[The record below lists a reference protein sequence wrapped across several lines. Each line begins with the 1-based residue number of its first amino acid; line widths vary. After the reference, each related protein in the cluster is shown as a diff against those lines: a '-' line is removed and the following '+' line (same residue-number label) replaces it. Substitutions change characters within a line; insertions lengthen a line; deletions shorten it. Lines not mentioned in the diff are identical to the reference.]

1 MRIILIVLLTGFI
14 GLGLYVRF
22 APSDPAR
29 WHAMPREM
37 EDRDLEGGAKRVIEA
52 AEGDLARLH
61 SIALAT
67 PRTRV
72 LAGSVEEGMITYV
85 TRSRVFGFPDYTT
98 VQQEAVLIKIH
109 ARLRFGKLDM
119 GVNAARV
126 DAWLAALRSS
136 SGG

>member
-61 SIALAT
+61 NIALAT

-72 LAGSVEEGMITYV
+72 MAGSC
-85 TRSRVFGFPDYTT
+85 
-98 VQQEAVLIKIH
+98 
-109 ARLRFGKLDM
+109 
-119 GVNAARV
+119 
-126 DAWLAALRSS
+126 
-136 SGG
+136 

>member
-1 MRIILIVLLTGFI
+1 MRITLIVLLTIFI
-14 GLGLYVRF
+14 GLGLYVRL

-29 WHAMPREM
+29 WHAMPGEM
-37 EDRDLEGGAKRVIEA
+37 EDRDLDGGAKRVIQA
-52 AEGDLARLH
+52 GEGDLARLH
-61 SIALAT
+61 GIAVAT
-67 PRTRV
+67 PRTKV

-98 VQQEAVLIKIH
+98 VQQEADLIKIH

-126 DAWLAALRSS
+126 DAWLVALRH